1 MLRDLLIW
9 IANNLFNQ
17 VAILIGLIVLLGY
30 AIQGKRSEEVVACAL
45 RATIGVLIL
54 CIGIDVFVGG
64 LLSFQTVVSSA
75 FRLKPPPATKT
86 LADFL
91 RTNAWTIA
99 LIITLGFLI
108 HPSLALFVPSFRLAH
123 L

>member
-30 AIQGKRSEEVVACAL
+30 AIQGKRSEEVVAGAL
-45 RATIGVLIL
+45 RATIGILIL
-54 CIGIDVFVGG
+54 FIGIDVFVGG
-64 LLSFQTVVSSA
+64 ALSHQTVGSSA
-75 FRLKPPPATKT
+75 FHLKPPPDTTT

-91 RTNAWTIA
+91 RANGPTDA
-99 LIITLGFLI
+99 LSQTLG
-108 HPSLALFVPSFRLAH
+108 
-123 L
+123 

>member
-30 AIQGKRSEEVVACAL
+30 AIQGKRSEEGVAGAL

-54 CIGIDVFVGG
+54 FIGVDECMGG
-64 LLSFQTVVSSA
+64 MLLFQTAVSSG
-75 FRLKPPPATKT
+75 FNIKPPQDTET
-86 LADFL
+86 LAVFR
-91 RTNAWTIA
+91 RTNGSTIA
-99 LIITLGFLI
+99 
-108 HPSLALFVPSFRLAH
+108 
-123 L
+123 